1 MRCVSRLSPNS
12 EVESSFTLTF
22 SCKPSP
28 PAPLPKGEGRVHLI
42 FCSLS
47 SWERG
52 EGLIS
57 LHRAGEG
64 GSFGVRDIFFIPATS
79 EFGLSGRDT

>member
-1 MRCVSRLSPNS
+1 M
-12 EVESSFTLTF
+12 
-22 SCKPSP
+22 
-28 PAPLPKGEGRVHLI
+28 PLPKGEGRVHLI

-64 GSFGVRDIFFIPATS
+64 GLFAVRDATS
-79 EFGLSGRDT
+79 EFGIITVMSGNEIARILVDVGFMSHTTLGSLRLGGLA